1 MTYGTIEDLRA
12 LKGVVG
18 IDDYRHVLDHAPPG
32 VSDKALLGLLA
43 SPVRTLPGPAAVA
56 ALHRTQP

>member
-43 SPVRTLPGPAAVA
+43 SPVRTLPGLSAAD
-56 ALHRTQP
+56 ALHRPQS